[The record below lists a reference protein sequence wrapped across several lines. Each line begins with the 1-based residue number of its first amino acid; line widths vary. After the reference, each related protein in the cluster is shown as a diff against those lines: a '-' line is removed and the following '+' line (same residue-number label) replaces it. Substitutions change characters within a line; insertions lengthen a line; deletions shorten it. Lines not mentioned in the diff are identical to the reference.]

1 MDGLTF
7 QTHTVY
13 RDLQSGALLLLVHH
27 NPMALCSLLL
37 ARTADGK
44 FDPAQFQPVGVD
56 TIIAMRKSGQFEEM
70 DPLPVKEIRR
80 LLDELAKHVSAE
92 DEPLILALIDQLEKK

>member
-1 MDGLTF
+1 MDGFTF

-13 RDLQSGALLLLVHH
+13 RDRQGGGLLLLVHH

-37 ARTADGK
+37 ARTADGN

-56 TIIAMRKSGQFEEM
+56 TIISMRKSGQFEEL
-70 DPLPVKEIRR
+70 DPLPEDEFRN
-80 LLDELAKHVSAE
+80 LLNELAKHVSAE
-92 DEPLILALIDQLEKK
+92 DAPFIQALIDQLEKK